1 MAISNCTHKNYNIC
15 NDLLFCFSP
24 DEEIGGIKG
33 MSQFV
38 NMDDFKSLN
47 VGFALDEGT
56 CFYQFLNNKN
66 ELVSRTK

>member
-1 MAISNCTHKNYNIC
+1 MH
-15 NDLLFCFSP
+15 LLFSFSL

-33 MSQFV
+33 MSEFV

-56 CFYQFLNNKN
+56 VLLLIFKYNYLLSSEQDKVT
-66 ELVSRTK
+66 VSYYNPC